1 MSAWLLCLIISSTT
15 APQHL
20 VVLQHGLYGSTQNM
34 VVLQQQL
41 QTLGDGKIIAHL
53 ASSNDGLRTR
63 DGVEQGGR
71 RLAEEI
77 RQVQRAYP
85 SLKTLSLV
93 GNSLGGLYVRVA
105 AAELLDSCP
114 LEPRVLV
121 TTGAPHLGVRR
132 FTYLPLPSWLYPAAP
147 LVAGQTADD
156 LLLRDDAD
164 GSTLPLLV
172 RMAQPDSA
180 YGAALR
186 RFRKR
191 RLYANLVG
199 DFMVPFGTAAIE
211 GGEYGAGIGDGRLAR
226 RFVNRPDASY
236 RDESVCKGE
245 ASGVG
250 VICEQRATI
259 AGGEAGDYEEMMRSG
274 LSTVS
279 WEKVGVG
286 FKGATTFTPLAHN
299 KLPALRR
306 EGWRRA
312 FEWVEKAYEG
322 TGVMEHCARFI
333 VEGLD

>member
-1 MSAWLLCLIISSTT
+1 
-15 APQHL
+15 
-20 VVLQHGLYGSTQNM
+20 
-34 VVLQQQL
+34 
-41 QTLGDGKIIAHL
+41 
-53 ASSNDGLRTR
+53 
-63 DGVEQGGR
+63 
-71 RLAEEI
+71 
-77 RQVQRAYP
+77 
-85 SLKTLSLV
+85 
-93 GNSLGGLYVRVA
+93 
-105 AAELLDSCP
+105 
-114 LEPRVLV
+114 
-121 TTGAPHLGVRR
+121 
-132 FTYLPLPSWLYPAAP
+132 
-147 LVAGQTADD
+147 
-156 LLLRDDAD
+156 
-164 GSTLPLLV
+164 
-172 RMAQPDSA
+172 MAQPDSA
-180 YGAALR
+180 YGTALR

-322 TGVMEHCARFI
+322 TGGWSIARDLLWRVWTDTTI
-333 VEGLD
+333 TTKTNSAMIHRRRRGIRYYSLPGSA